1 MEEDFDMSAPGLV
14 WMINAGLNEMSDQDK
29 QDIKNRLHDILCTH
43 GNSSIPVI
51 QEHLCMCVFL
61 NQSENIENTIEL
73 NVLDKLILET
83 EKSGKYDKCIWQK
96 EEIYNYI
103 LTMGYDKQPRF
114 NTVLGC
120 VLSSL
125 IVSYIE
131 KNMTFNLYNSVD
143 TYDSEKQRM
152 KSLLRALSKKC
163 TYERTGDVY
172 IHCLLK
178 SKLYAHKKTLL
189 GTKDTPYDAI
199 SAQYESDA
207 NELVRPYMDTDPD
220 SKIQEVKWNST
231 SDLDGFQFVV
241 GILREA
247 LDGFAC
253 RILCNTDI
261 AQGILLEQPYF
272 FVISEHL
279 NLGVGSVF
287 GYGIRNQLYIAPHE
301 QPHLNTIY
309 SFLSSPLHIS
319 THSLVEFRTACNT
332 PELLSASSPYYSI
345 SESIVHP

>member
-1 MEEDFDMSAPGLV
+1 MDAGFDMSSPGLA
-14 WMINAGLNEMSDQDK
+14 WMINAGLDQMSNQDREY
-29 QDIKNRLHDILCTH
+29 IKRQLHDILCTR
-43 GNSSIPVI
+43 GNVSVPVI
-51 QEHLCMCVFL
+51 KEHLSMWAFL
-61 NQSENIENTIEL
+61 SRTSNTDDSIAMHE
-73 NVLDKLILET
+73 LDKLISESKKT
-83 EKSGKYDKCIWQK
+83 GKYDKCIWQK
-96 EEIYNYI
+96 NEIYNYI
-103 LTMGYDKQPRF
+103 VTLGYDKQPRF
-114 NTVLGC
+114 NNVMGC

-125 IVSYIE
+125 IASYI
-131 KNMTFNLYNSVD
+131 NDNIVFD
-143 TYDSEKQRM
+143 AYDSMDTHESSRQRM

-178 SKLYAHKKTLL
+178 SKLYAHIKTLL
-189 GTKDTPYDAI
+189 GTNNTPYDAI
-199 SAQYESDA
+199 AAQYESDA

-220 SKIQEVKWNST
+220 SKIQDVQWNNT

-247 LDGFAC
+247 LDGFNC
-253 RILCNTDI
+253 TILCNTDI
-261 AQGILLEQPYF
+261 AKGVLLDHPYF

-287 GYGIRNQLYIAPHE
+287 GYGIRNKLYIAPHD

-309 SFLSSPLHIS
+309 SFLSSPLHLS
-319 THSLVEFRTACNT
+319 THSLVEFRTACNN

-345 SESIVHP
+345 SESIVHA